1 VEATSEEIALAERAR
16 LNYFNYFTEV
26 EEEFVRRRGKPLL
39 ISPMDWALV
48 ESWKNAGIPLHLVLR
63 AINQAFD
70 SYDSRP
76 RKYRK
81 VNSMF
86 YCQQEVESLY
96 AEYRLAQVGASLNE
110 TGRVEIQPGDS
121 SRRKSKQQAPPFPKN
136 LLMEFLDRSDKE
148 LAQAESVA
156 RIADRSPVVVAL
168 ERARTRLKEIRDY
181 VEASTTADAEAI
193 EKDLDA
199 IDRLILE
206 SLIKTG
212 GESVIT
218 ALRNEAA
225 SQLRAYRVKM
235 DKSIYEQTLQN
246 FVSRRLR
253 EANRVPRLSLFYI

>member
-1 VEATSEEIALAERAR
+1 MEATGEEIGHHHWQR

-96 AEYRLAQVGASLNE
+96 AEYRLAQVGAGPAE
-110 TGRVEIQPGDS
+110 TQPQAETAP
-121 SRRKSKQQAPPFPKN
+121 RRKGKQQAAPFPKE
-136 LLMEFLDRSDKE
+136 LLVEFLDRSDRE
-148 LAQAESVA
+148 LGEAEAVA
-156 RIADRSPVVVAL
+156 KNADRPLVIVAV
-168 ERARTRLKEIRDY
+168 ERARARLKEIKEY
-181 VEASTTADAEAI
+181 IEASTVADAEAI

-199 IDRLILE
+199 IDRMMLE
-206 SLIKTG
+206 SLMKTS
-212 GESVIT
+212 GETLIT
-218 ALRNEAA
+218 EMRAEAA
-225 SQLRAYRVKM
+225 SQLRAYRTRM
-235 DKSIYEQTLQN
+235 DRSIYEQTLQN

-253 EANRVPRLSLFYI
+253 ETNRVPRLSLFYI

>member
-1 VEATSEEIALAERAR
+1 MEATSEEIGPRHSQR

-39 ISPMDWALV
+39 ISPMDWALI

-70 SYDSRP
+70 SYDARP

-96 AEYRLAQVGASLNE
+96 AEYRLAQVGAGPNE
-110 TGRVEIQPGDS
+110 AQPQIETTP
-121 SRRKSKQQAPPFPKN
+121 SRRKGKQQATPFPKD
-136 LLMEFLDRSDKE
+136 LLVEFLDRSDRE
-148 LAQAESVA
+148 LGEAETVA
-156 RIADRSPVVVAL
+156 KSAERPLVIVAI
-168 ERARTRLKEIRDY
+168 ERARTRLKEIKEY
-181 VEASTTADAEAI
+181 VEASVVADAEAI

-199 IDRLILE
+199 IDRMMLE

-212 GESVIT
+212 GESLI
-218 ALRNEAA
+218 AEMRDEAA
-225 SQLRAYRVKM
+225 AQLRAYRTKM
-235 DKSIYEQTLQN
+235 DRSIYEQTLQN

-253 EANRVPRLSLFYI
+253 ETNRVPRLSLFYI

>member
-1 VEATSEEIALAERAR
+1 MEATGEEAEPYIARR

-96 AEYRLAQVGASLNE
+96 AEYRLAQVGAAEAQPL
-110 TGRVEIQPGDS
+110 VEPAGP
-121 SRRKSKQQAPPFPKN
+121 RKKVKQQAAPFPKD
-136 LLMEFLDRSDKE
+136 LLLEFLDRSDRE
-148 LAQAESVA
+148 LVEAESIAMSEDRPLVIVA
-156 RIADRSPVVVAL
+156 VG
-168 ERARTRLKEIRDY
+168 RARARLKEIREY
-181 VEASTTADAEAI
+181 VESAAVADAEAI

-199 IDRLILE
+199 IDRMMLE
-206 SLIKTG
+206 SLVKTS
-212 GESVIT
+212 GEILI
-218 ALRNEAA
+218 AEMRAEAA
-225 SQLRAYRVKM
+225 SQLKAYRTKM
-235 DKSIYEQTLQN
+235 DRSIYEQTLQN

-253 EANRVPRLSLFYI
+253 ETNRVPRLSLFYI